1 MLSTVQLVWW
11 GGCSQRGLFGWW
23 WTRPCPSPP
32 PKNMIFSGLWRPLV
46 PQNHPDTSRNNG
58 KRPPARPAS
67 LSAHNSRSAKSPLGG
82 TRTHI
87 YIHTRTPP
95 RPPLRSVMAPTRPH
109 FPFWVQPKPFRKAYN
124 ILNLAASAPQHAPTA
139 CWVMSSRSLH
149 SPPTRKGARPEYQK
163 RAGKFDPR
171 S

>member
-1 MLSTVQLVWW
+1 MFSKGFVRVVVDTCPSTTTTEESEFFGTLTTSDTTEPPWHIQEHRETPSCQACFPL
-11 GGCSQRGLFGWW
+11 CSQLALRQVP
-23 WTRPCPSPP
+23 T
-32 PKNMIFSGLWRPLV
+32 WR
-46 PQNHPDTSRNNG
+46 HTY
-58 KRPPARPAS
+58 
-67 LSAHNSRSAKSPLGG
+67 
-82 TRTHI
+82 THI
-87 YIHTRTPP
+87 LTTP
-95 RPPLRSVMAPTRPH
+95 RPPLRSVVAPTRPH

-124 ILNLAASAPQHAPTA
+124 VLNLAASAPQHAPTA